1 MLNFENDVQDF
12 IERTW
17 KDTVCDGFTQYK
29 TYWETWVGTRPSE
42 HMALTGYELSFSEPL
57 PGVDRVSHYC
67 LSTMLTPI
75 EEL

>member
-57 PGVDRVSHYC
+57 PGVDRVRDYSRN
-67 LSTMLTPI
+67 
-75 EEL
+75 